1 MLHMK
6 VNPRLSL
13 FIGICFVSIF
23 PVLVKVTPVSAVT
36 SAFYRLAVAAVL
48 FVLVAFLSKSF
59 QRLTFY
65 QYFLVAICGILFA
78 TDIAIWNKAINLSS
92 ATQASLLTN
101 LAPIWVGIGAYFF
114 LKDKPRI
121 NFWIGTLIAMFGMIM
136 LVGLKY
142 VINLS
147 FDEGFVLAIIS
158 SIIYAVYIILS
169 KRVLN
174 DVNVLTFMSWS
185 MVSAGVLLFI
195 VSYSTHSELVGF
207 SNSTWFSLITQG
219 VICQFGGWLCISYS
233 LKQMRANRVS
243 LSLLLSVVF
252 TGLIAWKFIDEEI
265 SFEMMIGGVLVLIG
279 IAVTFVEKQIVKL

>member
-1 MLHMK
+1 MLQLK

-48 FVLVAFLSKSF
+48 FVLVAFISRSF
-59 QRLTFY
+59 QKLSAY
-65 QYFLVAICGILFA
+65 QLSLVVTCGALFA
-78 TDIAIWNKAINLSS
+78 SDIAIWNQAISLSS

-101 LAPIWVGIGAYFF
+101 LAPVWVGIGAYFF
-114 LKDKPRI
+114 LKDKPRL
-121 NFWIGTLIAMFGMIM
+121 NFWIGTLIALFGMVL
-136 LVGLKY
+136 LVGWEY
-142 VINLS
+142 VINFS
-147 FDEGFVLAIIS
+147 FDEGFILAIVS

-185 MVSAGVLLFI
+185 MVSAGILLFL
-195 VSYSTHSELVGF
+195 VSYGTHSELIGF
-207 SNSTWFSLITQG
+207 SNTTWLSLIVQG
-219 VICQFGGWLCISYS
+219 VICQFAGWLCISFS
-233 LKQMRANRVS
+233 LKNMRANRVS

-252 TGLIAWKFIDEEI
+252 TGLIAWLFIDEEI
-265 SFEMMIGGVLVLIG
+265 SFEMIIGGVFVLLG
-279 IAVTFVEKQIVKL
+279 IAVTFKEKQLVKI